1 MATFALRGGR
11 SWDGLADSPSESTI
25 VVDGA
30 HIAAA
35 DSAATSIDVS
45 GCTVIPG
52 LIEGHAHLC
61 FDATPG
67 WRTTYDTDSPAKML
81 LRMANSGRKMLN
93 AGITTVRDL
102 GAPTALSIEL
112 RDAIASGLTEG
123 PRLLVAGAPVTTTGG
138 HCWFMGGECDGE
150 TGIRKNVREH
160 VKAGT
165 DWIKVMATGG
175 NMTPRTNTFAPQFTV
190 EELRALIEEAHRL
203 RRKVAAHAHG
213 IEGIR
218 VATEAGVD
226 CIEHCSFTAP
236 GGYQHDQALIEE
248 IARKG
253 ILVSP
258 TVSIGFRNWPD
269 DGRKQQRG
277 AVLKAL
283 LDAGCKVLMSTDC
296 GVPGVPHEAL
306 GGGMEVLQEATGYR
320 PVDILKLATSRS
332 AELLELP
339 DRGVIAPGRLA
350 DLVVVDGDPTADLS
364 ALSRVRMVIRNGDV
378 VFVGR

>member
-1 MATFALRGGR
+1 
-11 SWDGLADSPSESTI
+11 
-25 VVDGA
+25 
-30 HIAAA
+30 
-35 DSAATSIDVS
+35 
-45 GCTVIPG
+45 
-52 LIEGHAHLC
+52 
-61 FDATPG
+61 
-67 WRTTYDTDSPAKML
+67 
-81 LRMANSGRKMLN
+81 
-93 AGITTVRDL
+93 
-102 GAPTALSIEL
+102 
-112 RDAIASGLTEG
+112 
-123 PRLLVAGAPVTTTGG
+123 RLLVAGAPITTTGG

-190 EELRALIEEAHRL
+190 SQLKALIEETHRL

-213 IEGIR
+213 VEGIR

-226 CIEHCSFTAP
+226 CIEHCSFTTP
-236 GGYQHDQALIEE
+236 GGYEHDQDLIAA

-258 TVSIGFRNWPD
+258 TVSVGFRNWPD

-296 GVPGVPHEAL
+296 GIPGVPHEAL
-306 GGGMEVLQEATGYR
+306 AGGMEVLQETTRYPA
-320 PVDILKLATSRS
+320 VEILKLATSRS
-332 AELLELP
+332 AELLELD
-339 DRGVIAPGRLA
+339 DRGTIEPGKFA
-350 DLVVVDGDPTADLS
+350 DVVVLDGDPTIDLS
-364 ALSRVRMVIRNGDV
+364 ALGRVRMVIRGGEV
-378 VFVGR
+378 VFRED

>member
-1 MATFALRGGR
+1 M
-11 SWDGLADSPSESTI
+11 WDGGGSASTDSI
-25 VVDGA
+25 VSIDGK
-30 HIAAA
+30 HIAAS
-35 DSAATSIDVS
+35 DGGGETVDIS
-45 GCTVIPG
+45 GLTVMPG

-67 WRTTYDTDSPAKML
+67 WRTTYDTDSAAKML
-81 LRMANSGRKMLN
+81 LRMASNGRKMLN

-102 GAPTALSIEL
+102 GAPTAISVEL
-112 RDAIASGLTEG
+112 REAITEGLTTG
-123 PRLLVAGAPVTTTGG
+123 PRLLVAGAPITTTGG
-138 HCWFMGGECDGE
+138 HCWFMGGECDGV
-150 TGIRKNVREH
+150 TGVQKNVREH

-175 NMTPRTNTFAPQFTV
+175 NMTARTNTFAAQFSI
-190 EELRALIEEAHRL
+190 EELRALIADAHRL

-218 VATEAGVD
+218 IATEAGVD
-226 CIEHCSFTAP
+226 CIEHCSFTTP
-236 GGYQHDQALIEE
+236 DGYETDEALIAQ
-248 IARKG
+248 IAAKG

-296 GVPGVPHEAL
+296 GIPGVPHEAL
-306 GGGMEVLQEATGYR
+306 GGGLEVLQEATGY
-320 PVDILKLATSRS
+320 PAVEILKLATSRS
-332 AELLELP
+332 AELLEMN

-350 DLVVVDGDPTADLS
+350 DLIVVDGDPARDLS
-364 ALSRVRMVIRNGDV
+364 ALSRVKMVVLGGEI
-378 VFVGR
+378 VFRAP